1 MIPDLEKHI
10 IKFDP
15 SEVAPCIHDNFD
27 VEEQFERLEQL
38 NELLRAIEAMRSR
51 RDNCIHN
58 INFGMAGLIDSIRER
73 QLNRID
79 TINRAISRLTD
90 AYLKRTIG

>member
-1 MIPDLEKHI
+1 MIPELQKYVRG
-10 IKFDP
+10 FDP
-15 SEVAPCIHDNFD
+15 SDVAPCIHDKFD
-27 VEEQFERLEQL
+27 VEEQYKRLEQL
-38 NELLRAIEAMRSR
+38 KELLRAIEAMRSR